1 MIRTVLKEII
11 ASNSMLPFA
20 IRDEV
25 VKQTMHI
32 QELFPTPIIITHID
46 KALNQKTLAFIKSK
60 EIKYVRNLGGNSIS
74 SDLYTLESDELN
86 DIKKVLTDSVNEY
99 FKEIVNPGKD
109 TKLYITNSWIN
120 MNKNGESHHTH
131 HHPNS
136 IVSAVFYIDTC
147 EEDTLSFM
155 NPYTTLFGNLRFSP
169 NRTKWT
175 TLEWNIPVKKNLLA
189 MFPSTLPHLVI
200 PRPNTCTGTRISLSF
215 NTWFKGT
222 IGDGED
228 SPTQLHL

>member
-1 MIRTVLKEII
+1 
-11 ASNSMLPFA
+11 MLPFV
-20 IRDEV
+20 IKDES

-32 QELFPTPIIITHID
+32 EPLFPKPLGFLQMD
-46 KALNQKTLAFIKSK
+46 KAVSKKFIEFIKNKQLSFLK
-60 EIKYVRNLGGNSIS
+60 NDGGNSSTKSTYIL
-74 SDLYTLESDELN
+74 DNDELS

-222 IGDGED
+222 IGDGI
-228 SPTQLHL
+228 PTEFHL

>member
-60 EIKYVRNLGGNSIS
+60 EIKYVRNRGGNSIS

-99 FKEIVNPGKD
+99 FKKIVNPGKD
-109 TKLYITNSWIN
+109 MKLNITTSWIN
-120 MNKNGESHHTH
+120 VNKNGESHHKH
-131 HHPNS
+131 KHPNS
-136 IVSAVFYIDTC
+136 IVSAILYIDTC
-147 EEDTLSFM
+147 EGDTISFIKEHQD
-155 NPYTTLFGNLRFSP
+155 LFGNFKYTGTHATMWYSAECFGSVVV
-169 NRTKWT
+169 N
-175 TLEWNIPVKKNLLA
+175 TLI
-189 MFPSTLPHLVI
+189 MFPSTLPHQVN
-200 PRPNTCTGTRISLSF
+200 PRPNTCTGTRISLAF
-215 NTWFKGT
+215 NTWFKGEMDL
-222 IGDGED
+222 GVD
-228 SPTQLHL
+228 SLRC

>member
-1 MIRTVLKEII
+1 
-11 ASNSMLPFA
+11 MLPFV
-20 IRDEV
+20 IKDES

-32 QELFPTPIIITHID
+32 EPLFPKPLGFLQMD
-46 KALNQKTLAFIKSK
+46 KAVSKKFIEFIKNKQLSFLK
-60 EIKYVRNLGGNSIS
+60 NDGNNVS
-74 SDLYTLESDELN
+74 SDFYILDNDEFS

>member
-1 MIRTVLKEII
+1 MT
-11 ASNSMLPFA
+11 PF
-20 IRDEV
+20 I
-25 VKQTMHI
+25 VKNEDVNRKI
-32 QELFPTPIIITHID
+32 QIQPIFPKPLGILQMD
-46 KALNQKTLAFIKSK
+46 KAVSKKILEFSISK
-60 EIKYVRNLGGNSIS
+60 EIELTKNIGGNSIS
-74 SDLYTLESDELN
+74 KNVYILDNDELS
-86 DIKKVLTDSVNEY
+86 DIKKVLTDSVNQY
-99 FKEIVNPGKD
+99 FKEIINPNQD
-109 TKLYITNSWIN
+109 MKLYITNSWIN
-120 MNKNGESHHTH
+120 ANKNGETH
-131 HHPNS
+131 HPHKHPNS

>member
-1 MIRTVLKEII
+1 
-11 ASNSMLPFA
+11 MLPFV
-20 IRDEV
+20 IKDEL

-32 QELFPTPIIITHID
+32 EPLFPKPLGFLQMD
-46 KALNQKTLAFIKSK
+46 KAVSKKFIEFIKNKQLSFLK
-60 EIKYVRNLGGNSIS
+60 NDGGNSSTKSTYIL
-74 SDLYTLESDELN
+74 DNDELS

>member
-1 MIRTVLKEII
+1 
-11 ASNSMLPFA
+11 MLPFV
-20 IRDEV
+20 IKDES

-32 QELFPTPIIITHID
+32 EPLFPKPLGFLQMD
-46 KALNQKTLAFIKSK
+46 KAVSKKFIEFIKNKQLSFLK
-60 EIKYVRNLGGNSIS
+60 NDGGNSSTKSTYIL
-74 SDLYTLESDELN
+74 DNDELS

>member
-1 MIRTVLKEII
+1 
-11 ASNSMLPFA
+11 MLPFV
-20 IRDEV
+20 IKDES

-32 QELFPTPIIITHID
+32 EPLFPKPLGFLQMD
-46 KALNQKTLAFIKSK
+46 KAVSKKFIEFIKNKQLSFLK
-60 EIKYVRNLGGNSIS
+60 NDGGNSSTKSTYIL
-74 SDLYTLESDELN
+74 DNDELS

-222 IGDGED
+222 IGSGED
-228 SPTQLHL
+228 SPDQLCL

>member
-1 MIRTVLKEII
+1 
-11 ASNSMLPFA
+11 MLPFV
-20 IRDEV
+20 IKDES

-32 QELFPTPIIITHID
+32 EPLFPKPLGFLQMD
-46 KALNQKTLAFIKSK
+46 KAVSKKFIEFIKNKQLSFLK
-60 EIKYVRNLGGNSIS
+60 NDGGNSSTKSTYIL
-74 SDLYTLESDELN
+74 DNDELS

-136 IVSAVFYIDTC
+136 IVSGVFYIDTC